1 MNILSTPCLLKLVT
15 EEALSASKV
24 QLDNTIVR
32 APFAGVVTVK
42 AAQPGEMISPIS
54 AGGGSIRTGIGTIV
68 DMDSL
73 EIQVDVS
80 EAYINRVQAG
90 QPVEAVLNAY
100 PDWRI
105 PAEVIAIVPTADRSK
120 ATVKVRIALGVK
132 DARIVPEMGVRVA
145 FLEEHPGATAKQG
158 SAPVRTVLV
167 PPAALRQDAGVDVVY
182 VLQDGHAV
190 RRVVTLG
197 GVQGD
202 ERQVQAGVSVGESVI
217 VDAPASLK
225 DGDEVEARSEA
236 KQ

>member
-1 MNILSTPCLLKLVT
+1 
-15 EEALSASKV
+15 
-24 QLDNTIVR
+24 
-32 APFAGVVTVK
+32 VTVK

-120 ATVKVRIALGVK
+120 ATVKVRIALRAK
-132 DARIVPEMGVRVA
+132 DPRIVPEMGVRVA
-145 FLEEHPGATAKQG
+145 FLEEQQQAPATAAV
-158 SAPVRTVLV
+158 APSRGVLV
-167 PPAALRQDAGVDVVY
+167 PPAAIRQDAGTDVVY
-182 VLQDGHAV
+182 VMVDGKAE

-197 GVQGD
+197 GTQGD
-202 ERQVQAGVSVGESVI
+202 ARQVLRGVSGGETVI
-217 VDAPASLK
+217 VDAPPTLK
-225 DGDEVEARSEA
+225 DGDAVKAKDEANT
-236 KQ
+236 